1 MVEILFALANTS
13 GGIVRPIC
21 LAIFRLIT
29 KSKFM
34 GCELFNFALIHCH
47 PTSPILIWS
56 SYTLLDVGSYQ
67 KLHYFA

>member
-1 MVEILFALANTS
+1 M
-13 GGIVRPIC
+13 RPIC
-21 LAIFRLIT
+21 LAVFRLIT